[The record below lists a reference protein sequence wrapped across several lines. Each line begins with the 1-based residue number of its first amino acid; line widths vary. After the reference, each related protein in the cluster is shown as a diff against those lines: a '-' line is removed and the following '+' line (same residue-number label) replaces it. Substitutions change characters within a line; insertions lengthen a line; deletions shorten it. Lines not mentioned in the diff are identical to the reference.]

1 MDFINPP
8 DLSSTFLE
16 EFIISQLLWT
26 PTPERVQRAALTHF
40 RRASE
45 VHTGRVLPD
54 YQVLHTWS
62 VADPAAFW
70 KFYAEYAGI
79 RFSTPPTRIMS
90 NDPMPYVRWFEG
102 ATLNYA
108 RELLYP
114 PGLKDE
120 TIEAVV
126 AFTEAGETQRLS
138 YAELRRAVAR
148 CAAAL
153 KRSGV
158 GVGDRV
164 AASLS
169 NTPEALILLLASASV
184 GAVFS
189 SCSPDFGADAAADRF
204 GQIQPKLLV
213 ASGGYRYNG
222 KAFRTLETVEKLHAR
237 LGEPETVVVPF
248 DREAMGV
255 FQSWEEWLGD
265 EAADLTFQDHP
276 FDHPLYIL
284 YSSGTTGLPKAI
296 VHRAGGALLAHHR
309 EHRLHCDIKP
319 GDRVFYFTTCGWMMW
334 NWLVSTLAQGATLIL
349 YDGSPSYPDL
359 GALWRLVNNL
369 NVTHFGTS
377 ARFLH
382 GCETVG
388 VVPKTLAPLAALRC
402 LLSTGSPLSP
412 SGFSWV
418 YESVKEDL
426 HLASIAG
433 GTDIVSCFV
442 GGDPTAPVYA
452 GQLQAPGLGVDLAV
466 YNEAGES
473 VVGEAGE
480 LVCRTPLP
488 SMPLAFW
495 NDPEYTRYG
504 DAYLNVYPGVW
515 RHGDLAEM
523 TREEGVVIY
532 GRSDAI
538 LNPGGVRIGTAEL
551 YRPLETLSSV
561 HEALAVG
568 KKEDGDEVIWLF
580 VVLRAEETLNKALT
594 EEIRTAIRRAS
605 SPRHVPKRIFQVQ
618 DLPRTRSGKLMEVAV
633 ARLVNAQEVPNRQVM
648 ENPDALDALAEVVKL
663 S

>member
-1 MDFINPP
+1 M
-8 DLSSTFLE
+8 E
-16 EFIISQLLWT
+16 
-26 PTPERVQRAALTHF
+26 A
-40 RRASE
+40 
-45 VHTGRVLPD
+45 HTGRTLPN
-54 YQVLHTWS
+54 YRALHTWS
-62 VADPAAFW
+62 VTDPASFW
-70 KFYAEYAGI
+70 AFYAEYAGI
-79 RFSTPPTRIMS
+79 RFSTPLTSIMS
-90 NDPMPYVRWFEG
+90 RDPMPYVRWFEG

-114 PGLKDE
+114 PDLEDE
-120 TIEAVV
+120 ATEAVV
-126 AFTEAGETQRLS
+126 ALTETGETRRLS
-138 YAELRRAVAR
+138 YAELRQAVAR

-153 KRSGV
+153 QRSGV
-158 GVGDRV
+158 GTGDRV
-164 AASLS
+164 AASVG
-169 NTPEALILLLASASV
+169 NTTEALILLLASASV

-213 ASGGYRYNG
+213 ASGGYRYSG
-222 KAFRTLETVEKLHAR
+222 KVFRTLKTVKELHAR

-248 DREAMGV
+248 DEDGAGGFR
-255 FQSWEEWLGD
+255 SWAQWLGD
-265 EAADLTFQDHP
+265 EAELAFQDHL
-276 FDHPLYIL
+276 FDHPLYVL

-309 EHRLHCDIKP
+309 EHRLHADIKP

-334 NWLVSTLAQGATLIL
+334 NWLVSTLAQGVTVVL
-349 YDGSPSYPDL
+349 YDGSPAYPDQS
-359 GALWRLVNNL
+359 ALWQLVDDL

-382 GCETVG
+382 GCKTAG
-388 VVPKTLAPLAALRC
+388 VVPKTFTQFEALRC

-473 VVGEAGE
+473 LVGEPGE

-495 NDPEYTRYG
+495 NDPEYTRYR

-515 RHGDLAEM
+515 RHGDLAEI
-523 TREEGVVIY
+523 TREEGVIVY
-532 GRSDAI
+532 GRSDAV

-551 YRPLETLSSV
+551 YRPLEALSSV
-561 HEALAVG
+561 QEALAVG
-568 KKEDGDEVIWLF
+568 KKEGGDEVIWLF
-580 VVLRAEETLNKALT
+580 VVLVAGKNLDETLI
-594 EEIRTAIRRAS
+594 EEIKRAIRRAS
-605 SPRHVPKRIFQVQ
+605 SPHHVPKRIFQVR

-648 ENPDALDALAEVVKL
+648 ENPEALDAVAEAVKL